1 MKTTFIKA
9 VVASAMLILVP
20 AVGMAGGGGNVHLDS
35 VDIDMADQA
44 SLQRGFK
51 LFANYCLS
59 CHAASY
65 ARYNRTANDLGISE
79 VLLKENLIFTG
90 AKVHS
95 PMHVA
100 MPADGAKDWFGK
112 TPPDLSV
119 IARSRGPKWLYTYL
133 RGFYLDPSKPTG
145 TNNTVFKDVG
155 MPHVLWE
162 LQGWQEAAEFDA
174 EGNVSALKL
183 VEPGS
188 MQAAEYDAAVRDLVN
203 FLAYLGEPAQLDRA
217 RLGPWVLMFLL
228 LFSFLAYLLKKEYWK
243 DIH

>member
-1 MKTTFIKA
+1 
-9 VVASAMLILVP
+9 
-20 AVGMAGGGGNVHLDS
+20 
-35 VDIDMADQA
+35 
-44 SLQRGFK
+44 
-51 LFANYCLS
+51 
-59 CHAASY
+59 
-65 ARYNRTANDLGISE
+65 
-79 VLLKENLIFTG
+79 LKENLIFTG

-119 IARSRGPKWLYTYL
+119 IARSRGTDWVYTYL
-133 RGFYLDPSKPTG
+133 RSFYLDPHKPTG

-162 LQGWQEAAEFDA
+162 LQGWQEAEHD
-174 EGNVSALKL
+174 EHGEVTHLKL
-183 VEPGS
+183 VEPGA
-188 MQAAEYDAAVRDLVN
+188 MQPEEYDAAVRDIVN
-203 FLAYLGEPAQLDRA
+203 FLAYLGEPAQLDRS
-217 RLGPWVLMFLL
+217 RLGPWVLLFLL

>member
-1 MKTTFIKA
+1 MKKMTIKA
-9 VVASAMLILVP
+9 FAATAMLMLAPV
-20 AVGMAGGGGNVHLDS
+20 AGFASGGGVHLDH
-35 VDIDMADQA
+35 VKIDMGDKA

-65 ARYNRTANDLGISE
+65 ARYNRTASDLGISE
-79 VLLKENLIFTG
+79 ILLKENLIFTG

-119 IARSRGPKWLYTYL
+119 IARSRGTDWVYTYL
-133 RGFYLDPSKPTG
+133 RSFYLDPKKATG

-162 LQGWQEAAEFDA
+162 LQGWQEAEHD
-174 EGNVSALKL
+174 EHGEVTHLKL

-188 MQAAEYDAAVRDLVN
+188 MQPAEYDAAVRDLVN
-203 FLAYLGEPAQLDRA
+203 FLAYLGEPAQLERS
-217 RLGPWVLMFLL
+217 RLGPWVLLFLL
-228 LFSFLAYLLKKEYWK
+228 LFSFVAYLLKKEYWK
-243 DIH
+243 DVH